1 MALDLRTLQGFDMDA
16 LKNELNNRQNQIEE
30 LKKSYDWAI
39 KEHEEQ
45 ISQLKLAIAWKEQH
59 GDKNRRNS

>member
-1 MALDLRTLQGFDMDA
+1 MPLDIRSLKGFDMTA
-16 LKNELNNRQNQIEE
+16 LQKELENRQLQVDE

-45 ISQLKLAIAWKEQH
+45 ISQLKLAIEWKRQN
-59 GDKNRRNS
+59 DS

>member
-1 MALDLRTLQGFDMDA
+1 MSLDIRMIQSFDMA
-16 LKNELNNRQNQIEE
+16 SLQKELESRQHQVEE

-45 ISQLKLAIAWKEQH
+45 ISQLKLAIEWKRQN
-59 GDKNRRNS
+59 DN

>member
-1 MALDLRTLQGFDMDA
+1 MSLDLRSLQSFDMGA
-16 LKNELNNRQNQIEE
+16 LQKELESRQNQIDE

-45 ISQLKLAIAWKEQH
+45 ISQLKLAIEWKRQN
-59 GDKNRRNS
+59 DN